1 LNINFNF
8 NEIWIQ
14 NGDMMT
20 ASKNINEL
28 EEKQTELTSQIDKL
42 KEENRH
48 LKEEYEKYKIRTN
61 YLIKSAKQI
70 STTTSEQEQQQ
81 SQQIKKLKDELENLK
96 KILITN
102 ETKYNQDL
110 NSLKILNE
118 KQSNDLRLEFKCQL
132 EKQENERFKIVN
144 DLEKEL
150 IKQRERTVKLLDE
163 KENELQQYR
172 EKNNVKFITKSN
184 NINTDL
190 SLNVSVEHVYDENN
204 KSPQASPKH
213 NNKILEANRL
223 IYFSQET
230 AYKDTE
236 LNKLRLAKSEL
247 EYKFKNS
254 LDEHSVDIERLL
266 SQINVLKQEIERLK
280 LNQSRNE
287 MNNSNLEYIKNV
299 VFNYMTTKDANVKQ
313 SMQTAITQILHF
325 TKSEKQ
331 RLTSASSVRSVISN

>member
-1 LNINFNF
+1 MNINFNF

-96 KILITN
+96 KISITN
-102 ETKYNQDL
+102 ETKYNQEL
-110 NSLKILNE
+110 NNLTILNE

-132 EKQENERFKIVN
+132 EKQENERYKIVN

>member
-1 LNINFNF
+1 
-8 NEIWIQ
+8 
-14 NGDMMT
+14 MMT

-96 KILITN
+96 KISITN
-102 ETKYNQDL
+102 ETKYNQEL
-110 NSLKILNE
+110 NNLTILNE

-132 EKQENERFKIVN
+132 EKQENERYKIVN

-190 SLNVSVEHVYDENN
+190 GLNVSVEHVYDENN

>member
-1 LNINFNF
+1 MNINFNF

-20 ASKNINEL
+20 ASKSINEL

-110 NSLKILNE
+110 NNLTILNE
-118 KQSNDLRLEFKCQL
+118 KQSNDLRLEFKHQL
-132 EKQENERFKIVN
+132 EKQENERYKIVN

-184 NINTDL
+184 NISTDL

-287 MNNSNLEYIKNV
+287 MNSSNLEYIKNV

>member
-1 LNINFNF
+1 MNINFNF

-70 STTTSEQEQQQ
+70 STTTTEQEQQQ

-102 ETKYNQDL
+102 ETKYNQEL
-110 NSLKILNE
+110 NNLTILNE

-132 EKQENERFKIVN
+132 EKQENERYKIVN

>member
-1 LNINFNF
+1 
-8 NEIWIQ
+8 
-14 NGDMMT
+14 MMT

-132 EKQENERFKIVN
+132 EKQENERYKIVN

>member
-96 KILITN
+96 KISITN
-102 ETKYNQDL
+102 ETKYNQEL
-110 NSLKILNE
+110 NNLTILNE

-132 EKQENERFKIVN
+132 EKQENERYKIVN

>member
-20 ASKNINEL
+20 ASKSINEL

-96 KILITN
+96 KILIIN

-110 NSLKILNE
+110 NNLTILNE
-118 KQSNDLRLEFKCQL
+118 KQSNDLRLEFKHQL
-132 EKQENERFKIVN
+132 EKQENERYKVVN

-184 NINTDL
+184 NISTDL

-287 MNNSNLEYIKNV
+287 MNSSNLEYIKNV